1 MLIWHNLFFTV
12 IQLIYNVFD
21 TILTFISNLQ
31 FNVEI
36 SSTERGKDTS
46 FAQSKLETLGS
57 IMNQI
62 KVLKMNFHIK
72 YSY

>member
-1 MLIWHNLFFTV
+1 MYLIQSCHLFQT
-12 IQLIYNVFD
+12 Y
-21 TILTFISNLQ
+21 SS
-31 FNVEI
+31 NVEI

-62 KVLKMNFHIK
+62 KVFKMNFHIK
-72 YSY
+72 YIY